1 MLDLPPDQLAVVRA
15 ILAEQV
21 PAARVW
27 AFGSRV
33 LGTAQKFSDLDLAI
47 EDKEELPLA
56 TKGRLRHAFAESDL
70 PISVDILDMR
80 TVKQP
85 FKGIVERQRV
95 AL

>member
-1 MLDLPPDQLAVVRA
+1 MLDLPADQLALVRA
-15 ILAEQV
+15 ILDRHV
-21 PAARVW
+21 PHAKVW

-33 LGTAQKFSDLDLAI
+33 QGTAERFSDLDLAI
-47 EDKEELPLA
+47 EDTEELS
-56 TKGRLRHAFAESDL
+56 LRTLGNLKHDFIESDL

-85 FKGIVERQRV
+85 FKGIVVRQRV